1 MYIKN
6 EFVSKN
12 MFQFMVYFRLKYN
25 MPMKELIDICIEKNH
40 QAITSPKTSIYIY
53 DLESQDNER
62 QWLVIF
68 LNTIQKKNFKDF
80 NEKKTYFSK
89 LSRQSIIFIHS
100 IACE

>member
-40 QAITSPKTSIYIY
+40 QAITSPKTSIYIR
-53 DLESQDNER
+53 LGVTR
-62 QWLVIF
+62 Q
-68 LNTIQKKNFKDF
+68 
-80 NEKKTYFSK
+80 
-89 LSRQSIIFIHS
+89 
-100 IACE
+100 